1 MKKKWIV
8 VLILIFLVIGC
19 KKNNLTLDDFVEIGS
34 RNGYILE
41 ENNRGYENY
50 QYIKKVY
57 YAINRED
64 AYDIQFLELIS
75 DSYAKMFYELNK
87 VELMG
92 NVDGNTYI
100 KNKEFSNY
108 SLYHIENDLDYQL
121 VYQSNSNILYIDAPI
136 GYIREIE
143 EFLDELDI
151 DF

>member
-8 VLILIFLVIGC
+8 VLILILLLVGC
-19 KKNNLTLDDFVEIGS
+19 RKNNLTLDDFTRIGS
-34 RNGYILE
+34 MHGYITE
-41 ENNRGYENY
+41 ENKKGYESY

-57 YAINRED
+57 YAINREN

-87 VELMG
+87 EELME
-92 NVDGNTYI
+92 NIDDNTYI

-108 SLYHIENDLDYQL
+108 SLYHIENDLEYQL
-121 VYQSNSNILYIDAPI
+121 IYRSNNNILYIDAPI
-136 GYIREIE
+136 EYINEIE
-143 EFLDELDI
+143 NFLDELDI